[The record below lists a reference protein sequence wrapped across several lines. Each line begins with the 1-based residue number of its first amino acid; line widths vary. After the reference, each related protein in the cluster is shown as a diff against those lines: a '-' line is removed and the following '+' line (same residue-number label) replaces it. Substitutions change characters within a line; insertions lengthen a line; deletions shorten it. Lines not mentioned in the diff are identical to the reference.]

1 MQRLYYEERL
11 GRVFF
16 HLHGYVFYWNLIDR
30 LKFFFYIWKPWVQF
44 FFFLTISVQ
53 IPGVSHKHQESR
65 HETTMILCIYTIF
78 ASHHRPHTL
87 PNIDNLFIFRRT
99 SVIKKEVHVFSH
111 SWCRDGIIQSD
122 IKGPVLKIEL
132 VTVDAFETPCLQAIR
147 LTGCR

>member
-16 HLHGYVFYWNLIDR
+16 SISMGTFFTETLSIDFSGGVLFESHGYS
-30 LKFFFYIWKPWVQF
+30 
-44 FFFLTISVQ
+44 FFLTISVQ

-122 IKGPVLKIEL
+122 IKGPFLKIEL
-132 VTVDAFETPCLQAIR
+132 VTVDTFETPCLQAIR
-147 LTGCR
+147 LTGFR